1 MVKKAQT
8 GIEYVIVFS
17 FVTFVI
23 ITVSGLAYVYSGLS
37 KDKIKVNQGEALAT
51 EVINAAESVFFA
63 GEPSATRI
71 SVVVP
76 KGVINI
82 SVVTEGIEIVSST
95 SSGNNLRFFESRV
108 PLQGNISSGEGR
120 RTINIQAKD
129 TYVLVWSV

>member
-23 ITVSGLAYVYSGLS
+23 ISVSGIAYVYSGLS
-37 KDKIKVNQGEALAT
+37 KDKLKSNQVESMAT
-51 EVINAAESVFFA
+51 EIISASETVFFA

-76 KGVINI
+76 QGIINI
-82 SVVTEGIEIVSST
+82 SVTSGGIEIVSSS
-95 SSGNNLRFFESRV
+95 SSGENLRFFESRV
-108 PLQGNISSGEGR
+108 PLKGNVSSTEGR
-120 RTINIQAKD
+120 RTLNIQAKD